1 MITVNKDIAVIKLK
15 NRRSLVANYARLE
28 RLKKHAS
35 KKAVKILS
43 NAQRQIRKA
52 NEYKS
57 TKLNFEDNLKFWNL
71 VNTSSEDLKIMCFE
85 NNASI
90 SNGKELLD
98 GNRILND

>member
-15 NRRSLVANYARLE
+15 NRRSLVGNIARLE

-35 KKAVKILS
+35 KKAIKILS

>member
-52 NEYKS
+52 NAYKGKKINMDES
-57 TKLNFEDNLKFWNL
+57 RELYKII
-71 VNTSSEDLKIMCFE
+71 NTSSDELAIMCLE
-85 NNASI
+85 NCASQ
-90 SNGKELLD
+90 SNGKEFSE
-98 GNRILND
+98 GNKILND